1 VGETPVYKKLMMDE
15 LKVLE
20 DTDHPNIP
28 KVYALFEDK
37 KNYYII
43 TELVSGGNM
52 LDKMMS
58 MQKISETVT
67 AKVIK
72 QVLLCLNYMH
82 KKMITHRDI
91 KLENL
96 LCMPQEKPT
105 DDLIVKVTDF
115 GFSRYFK
122 QGEEMDLPLGSPLY
136 MSPEIVCKTQYD
148 QRVDTWAV
156 GVLTYIMLTG
166 TPPFYDEDKNRLN
179 RKIVKSKVTF
189 GPAFNKIS

>member
-1 VGETPVYKKLMMDE
+1 VGETPVYKNLMMDE

-52 LDKMMS
+52 LDKMMK

-72 QVLLCLNYMH
+72 
-82 KKMITHRDI
+82 
-91 KLENL
+91 
-96 LCMPQEKPT
+96 
-105 DDLIVKVTDF
+105 
-115 GFSRYFK
+115 
-122 QGEEMDLPLGSPLY
+122 
-136 MSPEIVCKTQYD
+136 
-148 QRVDTWAV
+148 
-156 GVLTYIMLTG
+156 
-166 TPPFYDEDKNRLN
+166 
-179 RKIVKSKVTF
+179 
-189 GPAFNKIS
+189 

>member
-1 VGETPVYKKLMMDE
+1 MGETAVYKELMMDE

-52 LDKMMS
+52 LDKMMK
-58 MQKISETVT
+58 MQKISETIT

-82 KKMITHRDI
+82 KKQITHRDI

-96 LCMPQEKPT
+96 LCMPQDKPT

-122 QGEEMDLPLGSPLY
+122 EGEEMNLPLGSPLY
-136 MSPEIVCKTQYD
+136 MSPEIVT
-148 QRVDTWAV
+148 
-156 GVLTYIMLTG
+156 
-166 TPPFYDEDKNRLN
+166 
-179 RKIVKSKVTF
+179 KS
-189 GPAFNKIS
+189 